1 MTTLIHSIVK
11 NNKENSLKHCMNLWG
26 KVAMLSVMLCEKKMM
41 LDILQFDLKIF
52 PYPFADGSGITSADE
67 SSSSGDNSMYSIPEV
82 VEEIRETPACPLMS
96 LNSDDDSDIEV
107 LVGQSVEC
115 LLQSAM
121 RWEDD
126 VSDSIFFTRTKETGS
141 DQSVNNSVGRWESEG
156 GACAEE
162 PAPESL
168 DDYVV
173 LDGYESDV
181 DSESTDE
188 LYQSL

>member
-1 MTTLIHSIVK
+1 MSKTLHKYV
-11 NNKENSLKHCMNLWG
+11 G
-26 KVAMLSVMLCEKKMM
+26 KVAMLAMVLYKKKMM
-41 LDILQFDLKIF
+41 CDILQFDLKRF
-52 PYPFADGSGITSADE
+52 PCLFADGSGISSTDE
-67 SSSSGDNSMYSIPEV
+67 SSSSGDNAMYSIPEE
-82 VEEIRETPACPLMS
+82 VEEIGGTHACSLMT
-96 LNSDDDSDIEV
+96 LNSDDESDIEV

-126 VSDSIFFTRTKETGS
+126 VSDSAFVFRTKKAGS
-141 DQSVNNSVGRWESEG
+141 DQSINKPVGRWESEG
-156 GACAEE
+156 GACGVEVAS
-162 PAPESL
+162 ESL

-181 DSESTDE
+181 DSYASGSDE